1 MNDNAELLD
10 EFCDALW
17 LEDGL
22 SRNSLDS
29 YRRDLRIFS
38 EWLAESR
45 HQSLIEAGHSE
56 LLAYLA
62 ARFQNS
68 IKIIVGPKEAPS
80 PPQANKT
87 SQKIQSAAK

>member
-1 MNDNAELLD
+1 MKAAQSRLHSGMEDNAALLD

-22 SRNSLDS
+22 SRNSIDS

-38 EWLAESR
+38 EWLYESQGKSLLEAE
-45 HQSLIEAGHSE
+45 HSD

-62 ARFQNS
+62 KRFEN
-68 IKIIVGPKEAPS
+68 
-80 PPQANKT
+80 
-87 SQKIQSAAK
+87 

>member
-1 MNDNAELLD
+1 MSNNAGLLD

-29 YRRDLRIFS
+29 YHRDLRIFA

-45 HQSLIEAGHSE
+45 QKSLLEAGRRDHSPGR
-56 LLAYLA
+56 A
-62 ARFQNS
+62 
-68 IKIIVGPKEAPS
+68 
-80 PPQANKT
+80 
-87 SQKIQSAAK
+87 